1 MNYKTT
7 EFHDIPDD
15 LIALAGDVLDGVEN
29 AKIWLTQVNVCLD
42 GKRPIDL
49 IGTEEGK
56 AAVIEL
62 LGRIEHGIFS

>member
-1 MNYKTT
+1 MENT
-7 EFHDIPDD
+7 EFLDIPDE
-15 LIALAGDVLDGVEN
+15 IVSLAGDVFDDVEN
-29 AKIWLTQVNVCLD
+29 AKIWLAQANVCLD